1 MDVFIKAIIGILIA
15 VILGLTLSKQGKDI
29 SLILSLC
36 VCAMVALASMHYF
49 KPLVDFV
56 QRIVMVAQLNNQ
68 MLSILLKAV
77 GIGILSE
84 IVSLICTDAGNTALA
99 KGLQILSS
107 AVILW
112 ISIPL
117 LSELLEL
124 IEGILGEI

>member
-1 MDVFIKAIIGILIA
+1 MDIFIKAIIGILIT

-29 SLILSLC
+29 SLVLSLC
-36 VCAMVALASMHYF
+36 VCAMIALAAMHYF
-49 KPLVDFV
+49 KPLVEFV
-56 QRIVMVAQLNNQ
+56 QRIVTVAQLNSQ

-77 GIGILSE
+77 GIGVLSE

-117 LSELLEL
+117 LTELLEL
-124 IEGILGEI
+124 IEGILGDV